1 MNEENITSEGQLGEH
16 AIASESSNPTETVS
30 SETVENL
37 SLKEINS
44 FLGKNYKDKGTAL
57 KSIKDTFS
65 FVGKK
70 IEASAPVS
78 QSDNGEVAKQL
89 REMKTELFYSKHP
102 EYESFKGAISK
113 MGENPADVV
122 EMPEFKDVFVKAS
135 GFDKIQK
142 TKTVLESNP
151 RIGQI
156 RNKQKEAHEALV
168 GRNYS
173 AANAIAVE
181 SVIEGLD
188 LGK

>member
-1 MNEENITSEGQLGEH
+1 MNEENITSETQPGGKTVAGE
-16 AIASESSNPTETVS
+16 STDVKETVS
-30 SETVENL
+30 DKTALE
-37 SLKEINS
+37 SLTLNEIND
-44 FLGKNYKDKGTAL
+44 FLGKQYKDKGTAL

-65 FVGKK
+65 YVGKK
-70 IEASAPVS
+70 IEASAPV
-78 QSDNGEVAKQL
+78 QSDNSEVAKQL

-102 EYESFKGAISK
+102 EYESYKGVISK
-113 MGENPADVV
+113 MGENPASVV
-122 EMPEFKDVFVKAS
+122 EMPEFKDIFGKAT

-156 RNKQKEAHEALV
+156 RNKQKEANEALNNREYV
-168 GRNYS
+168 R
-173 AANAIAVE
+173 ANSIAVE

>member
-1 MNEENITSEGQLGEH
+1 MNEENITSEGQLGD
-16 AIASESSNPTETVS
+16 AAVASESSNPKETVS
-30 SETVENL
+30 NEVAESL
-37 SLKEINS
+37 SLKELNDY
-44 FLGKNYKDKGTAL
+44 LGKNYKDKTSAI

-78 QSDNGEVAKQL
+78 HDNGDVARQL
-89 REMKTELFYSKHP
+89 KEMKTELFYSKHP

-113 MGENPADVV
+113 MGENPADVIM
-122 EMPEFKDVFVKAS
+122 MPEFKDIFDRAS
-135 GFDKIQK
+135 SFDKIQK

-156 RNKQKEAHEALV
+156 RNKQKEATEALQS
-168 GRNYS
+168 RNYEKADS
-173 AANAIAVE
+173 IAVE
-181 SVIEGLD
+181 SVIEGLN